1 MPPHRYSL
9 SLLST
14 IANCAIARQCL
25 PCCRF
30 LNEDV
35 VLAKHFSVVLYDN
48 SPQPQKPAMQ
58 ASFPVQYFHD
68 PSNGGLAS
76 AYNFALA
83 RAESEGHEWLLLF
96 RSGHT
101 SPTHDFLSELLQSAT
116 ALYAQQE
123 VGAIVPKLLVRGKI
137 FSPEQNFLHQLR
149 RQHLRSNQMM
159 TRETLGLQQRQLN
172 AYNSGAMIRVSALR
186 VIGGFAQRVL
196 ACDYLDHA
204 VFSKLFTHGYRM
216 FVLHAELEHQYSL
229 SDLESIPM
237 WRLENILLAQTLF
250 VRQTG
255 NFFDRL
261 LYRIFLL
268 RFSRGLRKSRKDPR
282 PAAAGKLRCEAL
294 LCAMYPKRRS
304 PDGSLAY
311 LPLFGAVQ
319 RTVDKSDKT

>member
-1 MPPHRYSL
+1 MKDTQANGTPSSILAVVALYNCQLCDSQAV
-9 SLLST
+9 SYLLR
-14 IANCAIARQCL
+14 I
-25 PCCRF
+25 

-35 VLAKHFSVVLYDN
+35 VLAKHFSVILYDN
-48 SPQPQKPAMQ
+48 SPQPQKPAIE

-83 RAESEGHEWLLLF
+83 RAESEGREWLLLF
-96 RSGHT
+96 DQDT

-116 ALYAQQE
+116 TLYARQE

-149 RQHLRSNQMM
+149 RQHLRSNHMM

-186 VIGGFAQRVL
+186 AIGGFAREFWL
-196 ACDYLDHA
+196 DYLDHA
-204 VFSKLFTHGYRM
+204 VFSRLFTHGYRM
-216 FVLHAELEHQYSL
+216 FVMHAELEHQYSL
-229 SDLESIPM
+229 SDLESIPL

-255 NFFDRL
+255 NFVDRL
-261 LYRIFLL
+261 LYRLFLL

-282 PAAAGKLRCEAL
+282 AWRQAALQAFLLRVPET
-294 LCAMYPKRRS
+294 PRS
-304 PDGSLAY
+304 
-311 LPLFGAVQ
+311 
-319 RTVDKSDKT
+319 

>member
-1 MPPHRYSL
+1 MKDTWASGDPSSILAVVALYNCQLCDSQAVS
-9 SLLST
+9 SLLR
-14 IANCAIARQCL
+14 I
-25 PCCRF
+25 

-35 VLAKHFSVVLYDN
+35 VLAKHFSVILYDN
-48 SPQPQKPAMQ
+48 SPHPQKPAMQ

-96 RSGHT
+96 DQDT

-116 ALYAQQE
+116 TLYPRQE

-137 FSPEQNFLHQLR
+137 FSPEQDFLHQLR

-186 VIGGFAQRVL
+186 AIGGFAREFWL
-196 ACDYLDHA
+196 DYLDHA
-204 VFSKLFTHGYRM
+204 VFSRLFTHGYRM
-216 FVLHAELEHQYSL
+216 FVMHAELEHQYSL
-229 SDLESIPM
+229 SDIESIPM

-268 RFSRGLRKSRKDPR
+268 RFSGGLRKSRKDPR
-282 PAAAGKLRCEAL
+282 AWRQAALQAL
-294 LCAMYPKRRS
+294 LLRVPETPRS
-304 PDGSLAY
+304 
-311 LPLFGAVQ
+311 
-319 RTVDKSDKT
+319 